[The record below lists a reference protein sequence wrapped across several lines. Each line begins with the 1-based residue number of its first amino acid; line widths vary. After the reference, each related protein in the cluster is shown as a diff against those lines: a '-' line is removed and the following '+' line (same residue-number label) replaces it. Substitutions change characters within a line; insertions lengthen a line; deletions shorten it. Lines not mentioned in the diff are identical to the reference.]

1 MLLIPI
7 IDILQGQ
14 SGRGPWPL
22 AHNPQLLGAEHTLL
36 VPHGVLQIAV
46 RSERVY
52 IYIYI
57 YNVFKYIYIYIF
69 IRVKHSSLF
78 HLLTHVWL
86 LGAKCCTTNC

>member
-52 IYIYI
+52 IYNFNGVMTNMMLFLIHVISHYWL
-57 YNVFKYIYIYIF
+57 IF
-69 IRVKHSSLF
+69 SQ
-78 HLLTHVWL
+78 
-86 LGAKCCTTNC
+86 